1 MKPKFFELKSKCC
14 GFCELTAYLKK
25 GGKKM
30 RTENSIVHSVDR
42 LEKTISH
49 MEAKVVELERD
60 IEQTKKRLL
69 KIEKP
74 KL

>member
-1 MKPKFFELKSKCC
+1 
-14 GFCELTAYLKK
+14 
-25 GGKKM
+25 M